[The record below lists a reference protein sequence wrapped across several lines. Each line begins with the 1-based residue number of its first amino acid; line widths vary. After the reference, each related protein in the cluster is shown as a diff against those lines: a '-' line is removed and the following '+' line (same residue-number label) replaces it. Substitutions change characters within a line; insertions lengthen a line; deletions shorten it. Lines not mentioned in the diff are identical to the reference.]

1 MSVYLESCINLL
13 KKEFKSE
20 EMQKTVN
27 AFLAKASFSSKWLLY
42 SDYCLDD
49 NSKPNDVITFVMLPF
64 ISVSEYQEI
73 DKKLGETQPTDIK
86 HAKSVDEEFMDLIKQ
101 KAVFSFSFIVN
112 DRQRLFGDTEE
123 EQINTVQQ
131 LLTNLKDTFATW
143 RNNAKEGAPIDYYK
157 NSVKLFQRQLKE
169 LFQKKDV
176 KNYIDILLISILG
189 AIYSAEILKNLP
201 KIDVFGWF
209 PDRDKTNE
217 ACGQMIVPVFNAL
230 QHNHIGGRQF
240 QFVSSTPDSTIVPF
254 YDNENRIA
262 DVICG
267 TLADYNIDDNLVSKD
282 KFSEVLEGLMADNV
296 FMKVYRLFMEKD
308 LAHLGTILISSK
320 PTKDNSDVKK

>member
-73 DKKLGETQPTDIK
+73 DKKLGETQPTVIK

-157 NSVKLFQRQLKE
+157 NSVKLFQR
-169 LFQKKDV
+169 
-176 KNYIDILLISILG
+176 
-189 AIYSAEILKNLP
+189 
-201 KIDVFGWF
+201 
-209 PDRDKTNE
+209 
-217 ACGQMIVPVFNAL
+217 
-230 QHNHIGGRQF
+230 
-240 QFVSSTPDSTIVPF
+240 
-254 YDNENRIA
+254 
-262 DVICG
+262 
-267 TLADYNIDDNLVSKD
+267 
-282 KFSEVLEGLMADNV
+282 
-296 FMKVYRLFMEKD
+296 
-308 LAHLGTILISSK
+308 
-320 PTKDNSDVKK
+320 

>member
-1 MSVYLESCINLL
+1 MGVYLDPCIELL
-13 KKEFKSE
+13 KKEFETE

-49 NSKPNDVITFVMLPF
+49 SSKPNDVITFVMLPF
-64 ISVSEYQEI
+64 ISESEYQAM
-73 DKKLGETQPTDIK
+73 DKRIGETQPTDIK
-86 HAKSVDEEFMDLIKQ
+86 HAKSVDEEFMDFIKQ

-123 EQINTVQQ
+123 EQIKTVQQ
-131 LLTNLKDTFATW
+131 ILTNLKDTFATW
-143 RNNAKEGAPIDYYK
+143 RNNAEEGAPIDYYK
-157 NSVKLFQRQLKE
+157 DSVKLFQRQLKE
-169 LFQKKDV
+169 IFQKKDV
-176 KNYIDILLISILG
+176 KNHIDILLISILG

-201 KIDVFGWF
+201 GIDIFGWF

-217 ACGQMIVPVFNAL
+217 ACGQMIMPIFNAL
-230 QHNHIGGRQF
+230 QYNHIGGKQF
-240 QFVSSTPDSTIVPF
+240 QFVSSTPDSTNIPF

-267 TLADYNIDDNLVSKD
+267 TLADYDIENNLVSKD
-282 KFSEVLEGLMADNV
+282 KFTEVLKGLMADNV

-308 LAHLGTILISSK
+308 MAHLGTILISSK
-320 PTKDNSDVKK
+320 PPKDNSDVN